1 MNKIEERLDSG
12 YSFLFKILVNEG
24 LDTELF
30 GITMTLFHYYTYF
43 KSFKNYDIFKLI
55 IGCLFLAGKIRGMFF
70 KLSLLQTYHNRYTP
84 NSKKIED
91 KEIITF
97 ELDLLINLGFE
108 VEIETPYYYLDK
120 LLKKVPFSN
129 IVMQHKNESNLNNNS
144 HINSNDSERDNKEN
158 SKFNMHS
165 LSTTKD
171 HKNHDGNTENLL
183 NNNHHINNNNNN
195 TTPKLSNRENKELV
209 GNVTG
214 HRVTKIID
222 SSNQSK
228 LSLSSSLVLGLGKEY
243 FNSLSVEELSDKIK
257 TLSFQFLIDSYR
269 RPYCI
274 VFKAKCIAI
283 CSFLI
288 AYNLVLER
296 NNSDK
301 FEDYRFF
308 YTIHFGNNIDENEYK
323 DFLLCYYEMLKLFN

>member
-1 MNKIEERLDSG
+1 
-12 YSFLFKILVNEG
+12 
-24 LDTELF
+24 
-30 GITMTLFHYYTYF
+30 MTLFHYYTYF

-129 IVMQHKNESNLNNNS
+129 IVMQHKIDSNLNNNTNIS
-144 HINSNDSERDNKEN
+144 SNDCERDNKEN
-158 SKFNMHS
+158 KANVYSQSIMKEQKHY
-165 LSTTKD
+165 KD
-171 HKNHDGNTENLL
+171 DGITENFLS
-183 NNNHHINNNNNN
+183 NNHNSNNNNNN
-195 TTPKLSNRENKELV
+195 TTPKISNKENKEQM

-214 HRVTKIID
+214 QRVTKVID

-269 RPYCI
+269 RPFCI

-308 YTIHFGNNIDENEYK
+308 YTIHFGNISDEKEYK

>member
-1 MNKIEERLDSG
+1 
-12 YSFLFKILVNEG
+12 
-24 LDTELF
+24 
-30 GITMTLFHYYTYF
+30 MTLFHYYTYF

-55 IGCLFLAGKIRGMFF
+55 IGCLFLAGKIRGVFF
-70 KLSLLQTYHNRYTP
+70 KLSLLHTYHNRYTP

-120 LLKKVPFSN
+120 LLKKVPFNSIIVQNKIDCNNSLVDNERDKENKSN
-129 IVMQHKNESNLNNNS
+129 TQVHFNNNRDIKHEKDDSHIETHNNNS
-144 HINSNDSERDNKEN
+144 
-158 SKFNMHS
+158 
-165 LSTTKD
+165 
-171 HKNHDGNTENLL
+171 
-183 NNNHHINNNNNN
+183 NNNHNLSN
-195 TTPKLSNRENKELV
+195 TTPKVYNKESKEQV
-209 GNVTG
+209 GNTTNQ
-214 HRVTKIID
+214 RVTKIID

-243 FNSLSVEELSDKIK
+243 FNTLSVDELSDKIK
-257 TLSFQFLIDSYR
+257 ILSFQFLIDSYR

-274 VFKAKCIAI
+274 VFKAKNIAI
-283 CSFLI
+283 SSFLI

-296 NNSDK
+296 SNSDK
-301 FEDYRFF
+301 YEDFRFF
-308 YTIHFGNNIDENEYK
+308 YSLHYGNEINENEYK